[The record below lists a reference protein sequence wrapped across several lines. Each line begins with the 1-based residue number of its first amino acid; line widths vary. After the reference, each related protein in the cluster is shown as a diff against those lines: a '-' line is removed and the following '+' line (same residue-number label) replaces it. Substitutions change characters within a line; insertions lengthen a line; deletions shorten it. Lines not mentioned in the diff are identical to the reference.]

1 MKATC
6 CSGRCAIPAESPS
19 AECGSAG
26 RRRAARSRRGWV
38 LAILMLPVLAAAADA
53 PPPVPPE
60 AEAAYQDL
68 TEETREP
75 VALDEAV
82 FTEISPLAVP
92 EVGIR
97 LPEDQEL

>member
-6 CSGRCAIPAESPS
+6 CSGRCAIPAEPR
-19 AECGSAG
+19 SAG
-26 RRRAARSRRGWV
+26 CGRAAPVRRLWMLG
-38 LAILMLPVLAAAADA
+38 LLMLPVLAAAADA